1 MNRKEIRAVYTDGTV
16 RVYQA
21 YSADIAAE
29 AVKRGTFGPKFKMD
43 RMTWI
48 KPSFLWMM
56 YRSGWG
62 TKENQEHIL
71 AMDISRDSFEFL
83 VRNAVLSSYD
93 ETVCK
98 SREEWRERVR
108 HSDIRCQ
115 WDPERDIHGR
125 ALEDRSIQ
133 IGIRG
138 EWVKKY
144 VNEWIVRLTDITE
157 YVCSLRKKKDMGQ
170 DISGLLPDEKV
181 YCFLDD
187 RQADEIIR

>member
-1 MNRKEIRAVYTDGTV
+1 MNQKEIRAVYSDTTV
-16 RVYQA
+16 RLYQA
-21 YSADIAAE
+21 YSVDIASE
-29 AVKRGTFGPKFKMD
+29 AVKLGTFGPKFKMD
-43 RMTWI
+43 RMTWV

-71 AMDISRDSFEFL
+71 AIDILREPFEFL

-93 ETVCK
+93 ETVYK
-98 SREEWRERVR
+98 NREEWQERIR

-115 WDPERDIHGR
+115 WDPERDIHGN

-138 EWVKKY
+138 ATVKQY
-144 VNEWIVRLTDITE
+144 VNEWIAGLTDITE
-157 YVCSLRKKKDMGQ
+157 YVCSLRKRKDMGQ
-170 DISGLLPDEKV
+170 DLSGLLPDETV
-181 YCFLDD
+181 YIFLDGSD
-187 RQADEIIR
+187 L